1 MSITSIDEIMIKQYH
16 IYNKYFTFTLN
27 VCFYINRNKKL
38 GEIMYSKDFIISNL
52 LSAMKEKSYGFKNIN
67 KQFINSKLSDWDVV
81 ETIEVSKNKVLNGF
95 DTIVS
100 FINNAPH
107 AMAINNEFG
116 DFELLKLNKKGYIRV
131 VEYKKG
137 FNLES
142 LSILD
147 NDIDYHPYIYVF
159 ECDNKI
165 YFPYKYK
172 TEEIFNV
179 SIVSYLSPD
188 DDIDTYVNEKK
199 NRNYFKTILNDKLL
213 SYNTKSSDYKEILK
227 SLFKKENTGIDDT
240 IEVFNKI
247 KSNFNEQDTAV
258 IEELIEEI
266 NLTHYSINNGGD
278 CGSFLF
284 SVKDIENETLSA
296 SESFSLIVKEN
307 FYNNDEICEY
317 DFMVKREYLIDH
329 NYLKEAVNTTV
340 LMFAPLGIEK

>member
-1 MSITSIDEIMIKQYH
+1 
-16 IYNKYFTFTLN
+16 
-27 VCFYINRNKKL
+27 
-38 GEIMYSKDFIISNL
+38 MYSKNVIISNL
-52 LSAMKEKSYGFKNIN
+52 LSAIKEKSYGFKDIN
-67 KQFINSKLSDWDVV
+67 KKFINSEINDWDVV
-81 ETIEVSKNKVLNGF
+81 ETIEVSKNKILRGF

-100 FINNAPH
+100 FINHSPY

-116 DFELLKLNKKGYIRV
+116 DFELLRLNKKGYIRV

-137 FNLES
+137 FNLDS

-147 NDIDYHPYIYVF
+147 NDEDYHPYVYIF

-172 TEEIFNV
+172 TEEIFDV
-179 SIVSYLSPD
+179 SITSYLNPD
-188 DDIDTYVNEKK
+188 DDIDTYLNEKK
-199 NRNYFKTILNDKLL
+199 NRNYFKTILNDRLL
-213 SYNTKSSDYKEILK
+213 SYNTKSRDYKEILK

-247 KSNFNEQDTAV
+247 KNNYNVQDTTV

-278 CGSFLF
+278 CGSFIFNL
-284 SVKDIENETLSA
+284 KDIEGDKILSY
-296 SESFSLIVKEN
+296 ESFSLTVKEN

-317 DFMVKREYLIDH
+317 NFMAKKEYLIDH

-340 LMFAPLGIEK
+340 LMFAPLDLTFDNK

>member
-1 MSITSIDEIMIKQYH
+1 
-16 IYNKYFTFTLN
+16 
-27 VCFYINRNKKL
+27 
-38 GEIMYSKDFIISNL
+38 MYSKNVIISNL
-52 LSAMKEKSYGFKNIN
+52 LSAIKEKSYGFKDIN
-67 KQFINSKLSDWDVV
+67 KKFINSQINDWDVV
-81 ETIEVSKNKVLNGF
+81 ETIEVSKNKILRGF

-100 FINNAPH
+100 FINHSPY

-116 DFELLKLNKKGYIRV
+116 DFELLRLNKKGYIRV

-137 FNLES
+137 FNLDS

-147 NDIDYHPYIYVF
+147 NDEDYHPYVYIF

-172 TEEIFNV
+172 TEEIFDV
-179 SIVSYLSPD
+179 SITSYLNPD
-188 DDIDTYVNEKK
+188 DDIDTYLNEKK
-199 NRNYFKTILNDKLL
+199 NRNYFKTILNDRLL
-213 SYNTKSSDYKEILK
+213 SYNTKSRDYKEILK

-247 KSNFNEQDTAV
+247 KNNYNVQDTTV

-278 CGSFLF
+278 CGSFIFNL
-284 SVKDIENETLSA
+284 KDIEGDKIS
-296 SESFSLIVKEN
+296 SYESFSLTVKEN

-317 DFMVKREYLIDH
+317 NFMAKKEYLIDH

-340 LMFAPLGIEK
+340 LMFAPLDLTFDNK

>member
-1 MSITSIDEIMIKQYH
+1 
-16 IYNKYFTFTLN
+16 
-27 VCFYINRNKKL
+27 
-38 GEIMYSKDFIISNL
+38 MYSKDVIISNL
-52 LSAMKEKSYGFKNIN
+52 VSAIKESSYGFKNIN
-67 KQFINSKLSDWDVV
+67 KRFINSKLSDWAVV
-81 ETIEVSKNKVLNGF
+81 ETIEVSKNKVLKGF

-100 FINNAPH
+100 FINNSPY

-116 DFELLKLNKKGYIRV
+116 DFELLRLDKKGYIRV

-147 NDIDYHPYIYVF
+147 NDEDYHPYVYIF

-172 TEEIFNV
+172 TEEIFNT

-188 DDIDTYVNEKK
+188 DDIDTYLNEKK

-213 SYNTKSSDYKEILK
+213 SYNTKSSDYKEMLK
-227 SLFKKENTGIDDT
+227 SLLKKENTGIDDT
-240 IEVFNKI
+240 IDVFNKI
-247 KSNFNEQDTAV
+247 KNNFNQQDTAV
-258 IEELIEEI
+258 IEELIEEV

-284 SVKDIENETLSA
+284 SVKDIDNDELSIY
-296 SESFSLIVKEN
+296 ESFSLIVKEN

-317 DFMVKREYLIDH
+317 NFTVKREYLIDS
-329 NYLKEAVNTTV
+329 NYLREAVNTTV
-340 LMFAPLGIEK
+340 LMFAPSEIEK